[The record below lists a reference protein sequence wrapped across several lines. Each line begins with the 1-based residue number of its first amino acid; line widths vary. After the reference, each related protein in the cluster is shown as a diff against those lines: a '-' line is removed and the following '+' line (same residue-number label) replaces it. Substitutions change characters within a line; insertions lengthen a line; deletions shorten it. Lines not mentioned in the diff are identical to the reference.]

1 MSSEGA
7 VVRSYRDLLAWQKA
21 MILVEQVYKV
31 TGCLPTDERYGLT
44 SQLRRA
50 AVSVPSN
57 IAEGHGRETT
67 KEFTR
72 FISIARGSLAE
83 LETQLEIALRL
94 NMINSE
100 GSQPII
106 HLCDELGRILRG
118 LRKSLDSKLTAVHR

>member
-7 VVRSYRDLLAWQKA
+7 IVRSYRDLLAWQKA
-21 MILVEQVYKV
+21 VMLVELVYRMSAR
-31 TGCLPTDERYGLT
+31 LPVDERFGLT

-50 AVSVPSN
+50 AVSILSN
-57 IAEGHGRETT
+57 IAEGHGREST

-94 NMINSE
+94 NMVT
-100 GSQPII
+100 PRI
-106 HLCDELGRILRG
+106 HGRSSIFVTNWAAFCAACENPWTT
-118 LRKSLDSKLTAVHR
+118 SSP